1 MRLSLGVAFALV
13 YGALRASSPP
23 SGAII
28 VGSGGKYSTLAA
40 ALNDPSSNI
49 FFVYSGTYA
58 GQTTISRTNVKIYGQ
73 SNSATS
79 YSSNTVTFTNRL
91 AASAAGGNA
100 KSSTIRIL
108 GAGVSLH
115 NLNIANT
122 YTQAQAVALSVEAK
136 QFRCYAC
143 QIKGY
148 QDTLLAEKGT
158 QFYGKS
164 YVEDAV
170 DFIFGAHATIW
181 MTSSVINMIGNSYI
195 TASGRDSE
203 DANYYVID
211 NSQVTGT
218 GNQYLG
224 RPWVNYARVIFQ
236 NSVIGSHIV
245 AAGWSRWG

>member
-1 MRLSLGVAFALV
+1 MG
-13 YGALRASSPP
+13 GALRASSPP

-148 QDTLLAEKGT
+148 QDTLLAEKGA

-164 YVEDAV
+164 YVE
-170 DFIFGAHATIW
+170 
-181 MTSSVINMIGNSYI
+181 
-195 TASGRDSE
+195 E
-203 DANYYVID
+203 
-211 NSQVTGT
+211 
-218 GNQYLG
+218 
-224 RPWVNYARVIFQ
+224 
-236 NSVIGSHIV
+236 
-245 AAGWSRWG
+245 